1 MNSIPTFITALLLAP
16 LAALNAAELRLPSI
30 FSQHMVLQSAKA
42 VPVWGWADAGE
53 QIVVQFAGQS
63 KSTTANAD
71 GKWTLKLDALE
82 ASADPR
88 EMIVQSPTRNR
99 RVKIADVIVGEVWA
113 GGGQSNMEFDM
124 KAITSAAAEIE
135 ASANLT
141 LRQFHV
147 LKNPSFR
154 TPADD
159 VQGYWTVARPGT
171 TEDFIAAGYYFAK
184 SLQHE
189 LKTPVGLIKV
199 CWGGSKVEPWISP
212 DSLAS
217 VPELAAAVNNMD
229 AMSERNKNAFREW
242 LKQTQRED
250 RTVGDVAQFTSGPV
264 SKDHGWVPAKDSGPV
279 SDPSLP
285 KLGAFWFR
293 KEFVLTA
300 RQTGAAQVLQ
310 FGPSAQFDRVYLNGT
325 LIGER
330 TVDSFTGLI
339 NVRHYLIP
347 PAVVKEGVNQLA
359 VRIFAPAEPPGFS
372 WVPSV
377 GSTRLLGG
385 WMARAEYELPELE
398 PAAKEKVPPLTGQHV
413 LPGRLFQ
420 GMVHPILP
428 YAIRGVLWYQGESN
442 TGSASLYRI
451 SFPLLI
457 NDWRQHWQQGDFPF
471 YYCQLANYRAK
482 TDQPGESVWADLRE
496 AQAKTLSV
504 PNTGMA
510 VLIDTGES
518 EDIHPQTKQIAGE
531 RLARIALSKTYGRD
545 VVDSGPVYKSMQAE
559 GGAIRVC
566 FDHLGGGLI
575 AKEVPAAY
583 EVMRKAGKTAP
594 LVRNSPNS
602 QLEGFAICGAD
613 KQWVWA
619 DAKIDA
625 NTVLVSSPRVP
636 APTAVR
642 YAWSDNPTCN
652 LYNASDLP
660 AAPFR
665 TDDFTSA
672 AAGSPPPLKPPTNPA
687 ATAVG
692 ATSGTTG
699 GTTKVAANLNP
710 NILLILA
717 DDMGWGDL
725 RCHGNAKLAT
735 PSLDRLRTQSVE
747 LEHFHVSPI
756 CSPTRSS
763 LLTGRH
769 HARLNVINTSDGLEV
784 MHGDE
789 NTLAEALKPA
799 GYVSGCF
806 GKWHNGSNH
815 PSTARG
821 QGFEEFFGF
830 SGGFFPNYF
839 DPQLERNGV
848 STQTKGFITDVL
860 ADAAMS
866 FIEQNKDQ
874 PFFCYV
880 PFNACHSP
888 MQAPQD
894 LFEKYR
900 TLGFEPKDAAV
911 YAMIENLDRN
921 VGRILQKLDQTGLSQ
936 NTIVLF
942 TTDNGPNTARYN
954 GGMRGG
960 KGSVFEGGLRVPC
973 FIRWPDRLKAG
984 SRVSKITQH
993 VDVLPTLLEL
1003 AGVSSP
1009 KHQPLDGISLVPL
1022 LQGKASSWPQR
1033 TLFDITGRGGKDGTP
1048 IPEYPGTARTETHRW
1063 VHDGKQAMLFD
1074 VRNDPGEKINLATQ
1088 QPALAAEM
1096 EKAYLSWFHEATAQ
1110 SGGKVARFPIIL
1122 TEGTELPIPNAARI
1136 GGAQL
1141 FGKGWDYDWATF
1153 PTAAAAMAWRLSVP
1167 VAGRYEVSAMHTAKE
1182 AGGEVRVTV
1191 GDTSVRGTVNT
1202 VYDPPEILRRDLIPR
1217 WEVPDKVFKPISIG
1231 TITISA
1237 GSQDLQVT
1245 AAPGI
1250 EIQAVRLRRLH

>member
-1 MNSIPTFITALLLAP
+1 MIKPTLHLLTALILAP

-30 FSQHMVLQSAKA
+30 FSDHMVLQCTQA

-53 QIVVQFAGQS
+53 KIVVEFAGQT

-71 GKWTLKLDALE
+71 GKWTVKLDALE
-82 ASADPR
+82 ASAASR
-88 EMIVQSPTRNR
+88 EMVVQSPARNR
-99 RVKIADVIVGEVWA
+99 SVKIADVIVGEVWA

-124 KAITSAAAEIE
+124 KAITSSGAEIE
-135 ASANLT
+135 GSANPT

-147 LKNPSFR
+147 LKNPSSR

-159 VQGYWTVARPGT
+159 VPGYWTVARPGA

-184 SLQHE
+184 SIQRE

-212 DSLAS
+212 ESLAS
-217 VPELAAAVNNMD
+217 VPEMAAGAKNMD
-229 AMSERNKNAFREW
+229 ALSERNKGAFREW
-242 LKQTQRED
+242 LKQTKRED
-250 RTVGDVAQFTSGPV
+250 RPAGDVAPFTSGPA
-264 SKDHGWVPAKDSGPV
+264 SKDHGWVAVKDSGPV
-279 SDPSLP
+279 TDPSLP
-285 KLGAFWFR
+285 KFGAFWFR
-293 KEFVLTA
+293 KEVALTA

-310 FGPSAQFDRVYLNGT
+310 FGPSAQFDQVYWNGT
-325 LIGER
+325 LIGGR
-330 TVDSFTGLI
+330 DVDSFTGLTS
-339 NVRHYLIP
+339 VRHYLIP
-347 PAVVKEGVNQLA
+347 PTLLKEGVNHLA

-372 WVPSV
+372 WFPSV
-377 GSTRLLGG
+377 GSTKMPGG
-385 WMARAEYELPELE
+385 WMAKAEYELPPLE
-398 PAAKEKVPPLTGQHV
+398 TAAKEAIPPLTGQHV
-413 LPGRLFQ
+413 LAGRLFQ
-420 GMVHPILP
+420 GMVYPLLP

-442 TGSASLYRI
+442 TGNAKLYRTA
-451 SFPLLI
+451 FPLLI
-457 NDWRQHWQQGDFPF
+457 QDWRQHWEQGDFPF
-471 YYCQLANYRAK
+471 YYCQLANYRPK
-482 TDQPGESVWADLRE
+482 TVQPGESIWADLRE

-518 EDIHPQTKQIAGE
+518 EDIHPQSKQVAGE
-531 RLARIALSKTYGRD
+531 RLARIALAQTYGRN
-545 VVDSGPVYKSMQAE
+545 VVHSGPVYTSMKVE
-559 GGAIRVC
+559 GGFIRLS
-566 FDHLGGGLI
+566 FDDRGGGLV
-575 AKEVPAAY
+575 AKELPATY
-583 EVMRKAGKTAP
+583 DVMRKAAKTAP
-594 LVRNSPNS
+594 LVRNSPRS

-613 KQWVWA
+613 RKWVWA
-619 DAKIDA
+619 DAKIDGD
-625 NTVLVSSPRVP
+625 TVLVSSDQVS
-636 APTAVR
+636 APVAVR
-642 YAWSDNPTCN
+642 YGWSDNPTCN
-652 LYNASDLP
+652 LFNAADLP
-660 AAPFR
+660 ASPFR
-665 TDDFTSA
+665 TDDFPTAVAS
-672 AAGSPPPLKPPTNPA
+672 SQPPLKPSTA
-687 ATAVG
+687 ATKD
-692 ATSGTTG
+692 S
-699 GTTKVAANLNP
+699 KP

-725 RCHGNAKLAT
+725 RCHGNAKLST
-735 PSLDRLRTQSVE
+735 PSLDRLRTQSVA

-769 HARLNVINTSDGLEV
+769 HARLHVINTSDSLEV

-789 NTLAEALKPA
+789 ITLAEALKPA
-799 GYVSGCF
+799 GYVTGCF

-815 PSTARG
+815 PSTAQG
-821 QGFEEFFGF
+821 QGFDEFFGF

-839 DPQLERNGV
+839 DAQLERNGV
-848 STQTKGFITDVL
+848 STPTKGFITDVL

-866 FIEQNKDQ
+866 FIEQNKAR

-911 YAMIENLDRN
+911 YAMVENLDRN
-921 VGRILQKLDQTGLSQ
+921 VGRILQKLDQTGLAA

-973 FIRWPDRLKAG
+973 FIRWPEKLKAG
-984 SRVSKITQH
+984 SRVSEITQH

-1003 AGVSSP
+1003 VAVPSL
-1009 KHQPLDGISLVPL
+1009 KRQPLDGVSLVPL
-1022 LQGKASSWPQR
+1022 LEGRAASWPQR
-1033 TLFDITGRGGKDGTP
+1033 TLFDLTGRGGRDGTV
-1048 IPEYPGTARTETHRW
+1048 INEYPGTARTETHRW

-1074 VRNDPGEKINLATQ
+1074 LRMDPGEKTNLAAQ

-1096 EKAYLSWFHEATAQ
+1096 ENSYRNWFHEVTAA
-1110 SGGKVARFPIIL
+1110 SGGKVARFPITL
-1122 TEGTELPIPNAARI
+1122 TDGTDLPIANAARL

-1153 PTAAAAMAWRLSVP
+1153 PTPAAAMAWRLSVP
-1167 VAGRYEVSAMHTAKE
+1167 VAGRYEVGALHTAKTT
-1182 AGGEVRVTV
+1182 GGEVRVTV
-1191 GDTSVRGTVNT
+1191 GDIAARSVVAA
-1202 VYDPPEILRRDLIPR
+1202 VYDPPEIPRHDLIPR
-1217 WEVPDKVFKPISIG
+1217 WEVPDKVFKPLGIG
-1231 TITISA
+1231 TITLPA
-1237 GSQDLQVT
+1237 GSHELQVT

-1250 EIQAVRLRRLH
+1250 EIQAVRLKRLH

>member
-1 MNSIPTFITALLLAP
+1 MKPALSFITTLLLATA
-16 LAALNAAELRLPSI
+16 LSLQAADLKLPSI
-30 FSQHMVLQSAKA
+30 FSDHMVLQCDKA
-42 VPVWGWADAGE
+42 VPVWGWSESGAKISVG
-53 QIVVQFAGQS
+53 FAGQS
-63 KSTTANAD
+63 KTATAD
-71 GKWTLKLDALE
+71 AQGKWTLKLDPLA
-82 ASADPR
+82 ASAESR
-88 EMIVQSPTRNR
+88 EMQIRTSNGES
-99 RVKIADVIVGEVWA
+99 RVIRDVIVGEVWA

-135 ASANLT
+135 ASENPT

-147 LKNPSFR
+147 LKNPSAR
-154 TPADD
+154 TPVDD

-184 SLQHE
+184 SIQRK

-212 DSLAS
+212 ASLAS
-217 VPELAAAVNNMD
+217 VPELASGAKNLD
-229 AMSERNKNAFREW
+229 SMSERNKTAFREW
-242 LKQTQRED
+242 LKRTQRED
-250 RTVGDVAQFTSGPV
+250 RTSGDVSRFLSGPV
-264 SKDHGWVPAKDSGPV
+264 SKDDGWVAVKDSGPV

-285 KLGAFWFR
+285 KFGAFWFR
-293 KEFVLTA
+293 KEVSLSA

-310 FGPSAQFDRVYLNGT
+310 FGPSAQFDQVYWNGT

-330 TVDSFTGLI
+330 SVENFTGLI
-339 NVRHYLIP
+339 SVRHYLIP
-347 PAVVKEGVNQLA
+347 PTLLKEGVNHLA
-359 VRIFAPAEPPGFS
+359 VRLFAPAEPPGFS
-372 WVPSV
+372 WFPSV
-377 GSTRLLGG
+377 GTTKILGG
-385 WMARAEYELPELE
+385 WMANAEYTLPPLD
-398 PAAKEKVPPLTGQHV
+398 AAGKKAVPPLTGQHV
-413 LPGRLFQ
+413 LPGRLFN

-442 TGSASLYRI
+442 TGNASLYRT

-457 NDWRQHWQQGDFPF
+457 KDWRQHWQQGDFPF
-471 YYCQLANYRAK
+471 YFCQLANYRPK
-482 TDQPGESVWADLRE
+482 TNQPGESVWAELRE

-531 RLARIALSKTYGRD
+531 RLAKIALAKTYGRD
-545 VVDSGPVYKSMQAE
+545 VVSSGPVYTSMKIE
-559 GGAIRVC
+559 GTAIRLN
-566 FDHLGGGLI
+566 FDQLGGGLV
-575 AKEVPAAY
+575 AKEVPATYA
-583 EVMRKAGKTAP
+583 VMRKAGNTAP
-594 LVRNSPNS
+594 LVRNSPHS
-602 QLEGFAICGAD
+602 QLEGFAICGED
-613 KQWVWA
+613 KKWVWA
-619 DAKIDA
+619 NAKIDRD
-625 NTVLVSSPRVP
+625 TVLVSSDQVP
-636 APTAVR
+636 APIAVR

-652 LYNASDLP
+652 LYNQSCLP
-660 AAPFR
+660 ASPFR
-665 TDDFTSA
+665 TDDFRTA
-672 AAGSPPPLKPPTNPA
+672 AASPQSPLKL
-687 ATAVG
+687 ATK
-692 ATSGTTG
+692 ATTSS
-699 GTTKVAANLNP
+699 KP

-725 RCHGNAKLAT
+725 RCHGNEKLAT

-769 HARLNVINTSDGLEV
+769 HARLHVINTSDSLEV

-789 NTLAEALKPA
+789 TTLAEALKPA

-821 QGFEEFFGF
+821 QGFDEFFGF

-839 DPQLERNGV
+839 DPQLEHNGV
-848 STQTKGFITDVL
+848 STPTKGFITDVL

-866 FIEQNKDQ
+866 FIEQNKAQ

-921 VGRILQKLDQTGLSQ
+921 VGRILQKLDQLSLAA

-973 FIRWPDRLKAG
+973 FIRWPDKLRAG
-984 SRVSKITQH
+984 SRVTEITQH

-1003 AGVSSP
+1003 AAVPLP
-1009 KHQPLDGISLVPL
+1009 KRQLLDGVSLVPL

-1033 TLFDITGRGGKDGTP
+1033 TLFDITGRGGKDGEA
-1048 IPEYPGTARTETHRW
+1048 IREYPGTARTETHRW

-1074 VRNDPGEKINLATQ
+1074 LSNDPGEKTNLAAQ

-1096 EKAYLSWFHEATAQ
+1096 EKAYLAWFHEVTALT
-1110 SGGKVARFPIIL
+1110 GGKVARFPIAL
-1122 TEGTELPIPNAARI
+1122 TEGTDLLIPNATSI

-1153 PTAAAAMAWRLSVP
+1153 PTPAAAMAWHLTVP
-1167 VAGRYEVSAMHTAKE
+1167 VAGRYEISALHTAKTI
-1182 AGGEVRVTV
+1182 GGEIRVSI
-1191 GDTSVRGTVNT
+1191 GDTQARSTVTT
-1202 VYDPPEILRRDLIPR
+1202 VYDPPEIPRRDLIPR
-1217 WEVPDKVFKPISIG
+1217 WEVPDKAFKPLSIG

-1237 GSQDLQVT
+1237 GSHDLQVT

-1250 EIQAVRLRRLH
+1250 EIQAVRLKRLK

>member
-1 MNSIPTFITALLLAP
+1 MKQQVITLLTTLLLAP
-16 LAALNAAELRLPSI
+16 LATLNAAELRLPSI
-30 FSQHMVLQSAKA
+30 FSDQMVLQCAKA

-53 QIVVQFAGQS
+53 QIVVEFAGQT
-63 KSTTANAD
+63 KSTTTNAD
-71 GKWTLKLDALE
+71 GKWTVKLEALE
-82 ASADPR
+82 ASADSR
-88 EMIVQSPTRNR
+88 EMVVLSPTRNR
-99 RVKIADVIVGEVWA
+99 SVKIADVIVGEVWA

-124 KAITSAAAEIE
+124 KAITNAAAEIE
-135 ASANLT
+135 ASANPN

-147 LKNPSFR
+147 LKNPSSR

-159 VQGYWTVARPGT
+159 VQGYWTMARPGT

-184 SLQHE
+184 SIQCE
-189 LKTPVGLIKV
+189 LRTPVGLIKV

-229 AMSERNKNAFREW
+229 AMSERNKSAFRDW
-242 LKQTQRED
+242 LKQAQRED
-250 RTVGDVAQFTSGPV
+250 RPAVDVAPFTSGPV
-264 SKDHGWVPAKDSGPV
+264 SQDHGWVAVKDSGPV

-285 KLGAFWFR
+285 QLGAFWFR
-293 KEFVLTA
+293 KEVALNA

-310 FGPSAQFDRVYLNGT
+310 FGPSAQFDRVYWNGT

-330 TVDSFTGLI
+330 TVDSFTGLT

-347 PAVVKEGVNQLA
+347 PTVMKEGVNQLA

-377 GSTRLLGG
+377 GSTKILGG
-385 WMARAEYELPELE
+385 WMAKAEYELPPLE
-398 PAAKEKVPPLTGQHV
+398 AAAKQKVPPLTGQHV

-442 TGSASLYRI
+442 IGSASLYRT
-451 SFPLLI
+451 SFPLLMQ
-457 NDWRQHWQQGDFPF
+457 DWRQHWQQGDFPF

-482 TDQPGESVWADLRE
+482 TDRPGESVWADLRE

-518 EDIHPQTKQIAGE
+518 EDIHPQTKQVAGE
-531 RLARIALSKTYGRD
+531 RLAKIALAKTYGRN
-545 VVDSGPVYKSMQAE
+545 VVDSGPVYTSIKVE
-559 GGAIRVC
+559 GSAIRLH

-575 AKEVPAAY
+575 AKKVPTTY
-583 EVMRKAGKTAP
+583 DVIRKTGKAAP
-594 LVRNSPNS
+594 LVRNSPHS

-613 KQWVWA
+613 KKWVWA
-619 DAKIDA
+619 DAKIDGA
-625 NTVLVSSPRVP
+625 TVLVSSGQVP
-636 APTAVR
+636 APVAVR
-642 YAWSDNPTCN
+642 YGWSDNPTCN
-652 LYNASDLP
+652 LSNAADLP

-665 TDDFTSA
+665 TDDFPTA
-672 AAGSPPPLKPPTNPA
+672 AASPQPPLKPPATTT
-687 ATAVG
+687 ATA
-692 ATSGTTG
+692 
-699 GTTKVAANLNP
+699 TKSSKP

-725 RCHGNAKLAT
+725 RCHGNAKLST
-735 PSLDRLRTQSVE
+735 PSLDRLKTQSVE

-769 HARLNVINTSDGLEV
+769 HARLHVINTSDGLEV

-789 NTLAEALKPA
+789 TTLAEALKPA

-821 QGFEEFFGF
+821 QGFDEFFGF

-848 STQTKGFITDVL
+848 STPTKGFITDVL

-866 FIEQNKDQ
+866 FIEQNKAQ

-900 TLGFEPKDAAV
+900 TVGFEPKDAAV

-921 VGRILQKLDQTGLSQ
+921 VGRILQKLDQTGLSA

-973 FIRWPDRLKAG
+973 FIRWPDKLKAG
-984 SRVSKITQH
+984 SRIPEITQH

-1003 AGVSSP
+1003 ASVPLP
-1009 KHQPLDGISLVPL
+1009 KQQPLDGVSLVPL

-1033 TLFDITGRGGKDGTP
+1033 TLFDLTGRGGKDGTP
-1048 IPEYPGTARTETHRW
+1048 IPEYPGTARTQTHRW

-1074 VRNDPGEKINLATQ
+1074 LRNDPGEKSNLAAQ

-1096 EKAYLSWFHEATAQ
+1096 EKAYLSWFQEVTAR
-1110 SGGKVARFPIIL
+1110 SGGKVARFPITL
-1122 TEGTELPIPNAARI
+1122 TEGTDLPIANAARI

-1153 PTAAAAMAWRLSVP
+1153 PTTAAAMAWHLSVP
-1167 VAGRYEVSAMHTAKE
+1167 VAGRYEVSALHTAKE
-1182 AGGEVRVTV
+1182 TGGEVRVTV
-1191 GDTSVRGTVNT
+1191 GDSAVRSTVT
-1202 VYDPPEILRRDLIPR
+1202 TIYDPPEIRRRDLIPR
-1217 WEVPDKVFKPISIG
+1217 WEVPDKVFKPVGIG

-1237 GSQDLQVT
+1237 GSHDLQVT
-1245 AAPGI
+1245 ADPGI
-1250 EIQAVRLRRLH
+1250 EIQAVRLKQLN